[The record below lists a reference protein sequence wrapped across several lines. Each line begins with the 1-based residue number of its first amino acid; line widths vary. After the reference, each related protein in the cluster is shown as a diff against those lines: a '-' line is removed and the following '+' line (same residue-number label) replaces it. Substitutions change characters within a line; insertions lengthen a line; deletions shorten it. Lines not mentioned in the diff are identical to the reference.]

1 MIFSVNSAKH
11 NYYTMK
17 SFTKIIIPSLAL
29 LFLFGSAFSQKRKY
43 KDKDDDTVVTIKV
56 NGKEQDIEEY
66 FENWGE
72 EFGEKMEKM
81 FDHPKIHIDLDD
93 DDFEIEFD
101 DISID
106 IGDFVESIAEAI
118 EEAVTNMTIE
128 IKDIDP
134 NDLHHNHFD
143 FDDDEDLEEMIDE
156 IEDKY
161 DSEVKNIDKMKIKI
175 REDYVKIEL
184 DVTLEN
190 GKKIDKMKIYAH

>member
-1 MIFSVNSAKH
+1 
-11 NYYTMK
+11 MK
-17 SFTKIIIPSLAL
+17 SFTKFIIPSLAL

-72 EFGEKMEKM
+72 EFEKKMEKM

-101 DISID
+101 GISID
-106 IGDFVESIAEAI
+106 IGDFAESIADAVIEAI
-118 EEAVTNMTIE
+118 TNMTIE

-134 NDLHHNHFD
+134 DDLHHSHFD
-143 FDDDEDLEEMIDE
+143 FDDDEDLEELIDE

-161 DSEVKNIDKMKIKI
+161 DSKVKNIDKMKIKI

-190 GKKIDKMKIYAH
+190 GKKIDKMRIYAH

>member
-1 MIFSVNSAKH
+1 
-11 NYYTMK
+11 MK
-17 SFTKIIIPSLAL
+17 SFTKIIIPALAL
-29 LFLFGSAFSQKRKY
+29 LFVFGSAFSQKKKY
-43 KDKDDDTVVTIKV
+43 KDKDDDTVVTIKID
-56 NGKEQDIEEY
+56 GKEQDIEAY

-72 EFGEKMEKM
+72 EFEEKMEKM

-106 IGDFVESIAEAI
+106 IGDFAESIAEAV
-118 EEAVTNMTIE
+118 EEAITNMTIE

-134 NDLHHNHFD
+134 NDLHHSNFD
-143 FDDDEDLEEMIDE
+143 FDDDEDIDEMIDE

-161 DSEVKNIDKMKIKI
+161 DSDVKNIDKMKIKI
-175 REDYVKIEL
+175 REDYVKIEM

>member
-1 MIFSVNSAKH
+1 
-11 NYYTMK
+11 MK
-17 SFTKIIIPSLAL
+17 SFTKFIILSLAL
-29 LFLFGSAFSQKRKY
+29 LFVFGSAFSQKKKY

-66 FENWGE
+66 FEEWGE
-72 EFGEKMEKM
+72 EFEYKMEKI

-93 DDFEIEFD
+93 DDFNIEFD

-106 IGDFVESIAEAI
+106 IGDFAETIAEAI
-118 EEAVTNMTIE
+118 EEVVTNMTIE

-134 NDLHHNHFD
+134 DDFDHNDFD
-143 FDDDEDLEEMIDE
+143 FDDDDDLEDLIDE

-161 DSEVKNIDKMKIKI
+161 DSDVKNIDRMKIKI
-175 REDYVKIEL
+175 REDYVKIEM

-190 GKKIDKMKIYAH
+190 GKKIDKMRIYAH